1 MFDTTS
7 PHPSSDVVYSPSA
20 PAAPS
25 RAPRTDR
32 VVDRPA
38 DMDRPIA
45 LIRDADRAE
54 DTQTLPAL
62 TPKPR
67 SQYLLRALNV
77 TIAGIAL
84 VILAPV
90 MLLVA
95 IAIKLSSPGPV
106 IYAQTRVGQDRRRR
120 SSQLSSFDRRACDLG
135 GRVFRIYKF
144 RTMRIDAERRGVQWA
159 TKNDPRVT
167 RLGGFLRKCRLDEL
181 PQLFNVLNNDMNIV
195 GPRPERPSIVRRLA
209 GSIEEYPLR
218 HWAKPGITGL
228 AQINLA
234 YDTCLDDVRAKVRY
248 DLAYIERQSMAEDLR
263 IMLCTMPAMLFRK
276 GGW

>member
-1 MFDTTS
+1 MFDATTPPASADPFSS
-7 PHPSSDVVYSPSA
+7 PGADYTRPARLDRLTEHPSDSI
-20 PAAPS
+20 
-25 RAPRTDR
+25 
-32 VVDRPA
+32 
-38 DMDRPIA
+38 RPIT
-45 LIRDADRAE
+45 LVVDADRSPHSR
-54 DTQTLPAL
+54 TLPAL

-67 SQYLLRALNV
+67 SDHVVHALNIL
-77 TIAGIAL
+77 IAGTAL
-84 VILAPV
+84 VLLSPV

-120 SSQLSSFDRRACDLG
+120 ATGGSVFDRRACDLG

-144 RTMRIDAERRGVQWA
+144 RTMRLDAEKRGVQWA

-167 RLGGFLRKCRLDEL
+167 LLGRFLRQCRLDEL
-181 PQLFNVLNNDMNIV
+181 PQLINVVMGDMNIV

-209 GSIEEYPLR
+209 ESIEEYPLR

-228 AQINLA
+228 AQINLS

-248 DLAYIERQSMAEDLR
+248 DLEYIRRQSVSEDLR
-263 IMLCTMPAMLFRK
+263 IMLCTMPAMLFRR